1 MVVFE
6 SNLHQEDMSF
16 EDFALTCTRTFG
28 QTPIRLIRMSSTL
41 TAYGGSIDQPYRHL
55 ALLCQPHFTSKSISI
70 AFYLNGTAYFEYLT
84 EDKIRQRLQLLNNTY
99 KTSFH
104 YNDFEHV
111 LTRLK
116 TILSTDSIKQD
127 NNELHAKLLSSRLL
141 SIEIY
146 QDDFKF
152 KFRCDERPELFE
164 QHYVRQLL
172 IQLKELSQRQA
183 YLCELLEHKDQL
195 PQFDA
200 NLFLSTPVTLIDDE
214 EDSDEDDEISSSST
228 TAHLWKTAF
237 GRRGAAQF
245 LDICLLKKAYMKA
258 LEDMSDD
265 EQDLDIVSSIV
276 NTLVDKIV
284 VQINQQDNNDD
295 DDDDND
301 EIGLAKRIGKRSLT
315 TSTVNFE
322 SDAQQIKRLRN
333 NSTNANVSV

>member
-1 MVVFE
+1 
-6 SNLHQEDMSF
+6 MSF

-104 YNDFEHV
+104 YNDLEHV

-214 EDSDEDDEISSSST
+214 EDSDDDDEISSSST

-295 DDDDND
+295 DDDDDDDDD